1 MVRQKIGKAHQ
12 LNIEQCNR
20 NSDNIGE
27 KTNFYLAAGK
37 SQTQCS
43 KLYFSPLVGGHD
55 YLAKAE
61 SGRNRP
67 QEIGR
72 Y

>member
-1 MVRQKIGKAHQ
+1 VVRLKIGKVNQ
-12 LNIEQCNR
+12 LNVEQCNR

-27 KTNFYLAAGK
+27 KTNFYLAAAK
-37 SQTQCS
+37 SQTQRS
-43 KLYFSPLVGGHD
+43 KSIFSPAVGGHD
-55 YLAKAE
+55 YLAEAK

-72 Y
+72 